1 MNKKYLV
8 SGLLI
13 VVCVLIIGY
22 MQIPPKSV
30 SGEPIKIGALFPL
43 TGGLAHYGEP
53 AEKSARL
60 AMEEIN
66 ANGGVDGRPLEID
79 FQDHQC
85 KPPVAVSIFQQMSA
99 VKNID
104 IFTSV
109 ACTGTVVSIAPL
121 LQDDQVLLL
130 NTVTGTAV
138 SGISPLVFRNYAS
151 DADVARL
158 FADYVVEKNVKK
170 VAVIYEETEYA
181 KGLKIM
187 LEANLAGKDI
197 ELIGEGYSPET
208 TDMRTQISKLKA
220 AQPDLLFISPQT
232 ITSADKVLRQME
244 ELSFRPQILLVNENI
259 YRSTEL
265 TAKYSTTLEGAIS
278 VDYILEKTSKAQRV
292 LGSYEK
298 KYGEECP
305 QTNIC
310 LGVYDNIYILA
321 EAIEKEGADN
331 PTKIREYL
339 SKISYSGVSGKIK
352 FDKNNDRE
360 NAHFT
365 LFRVVG
371 GEGVEVK

>member
-1 MNKKYLV
+1 M
-8 SGLLI
+8 SGL
-13 VVCVLIIGY
+13 VVILVLVVGY
-22 MQIPPKSV
+22 MQIPPKPV

-66 ANGGVDGRPLEID
+66 ASGGIAGRPLEID

-85 KPPVAVSIFQQMSA
+85 KPPVAVSIFQQMSTA
-99 VKNID
+99 KNID

-121 LQDDQVLLL
+121 LKNNQILLL

-138 SGISPLVFRNYAS
+138 SRISPSVFRNYAS

-158 FADYVVEKNVKK
+158 FADYVISMGVKK
-170 VAVIYEETEYA
+170 VAVIYEETDYA

-187 LEANLAGKDI
+187 LEDNLSGKGV
-197 ELIGEGYSPET
+197 ELVSEGYSPEAS
-208 TDMRTQISKLKA
+208 DMRTQISKLKA
-220 AQPDLLFISPQT
+220 SQPDLLFISPQT
-232 ITSADKVLRQME
+232 VTSADKVLRQME

-259 YRSTEL
+259 YRSVEL
-265 TAKYSTTLEGAIS
+265 AEKYSTTLEGAIS
-278 VDYILEKTSKAQRV
+278 VDYILERTSKTERV
-292 LGSYEK
+292 LDSYEK
-298 KYGEECP
+298 KYGEKCP

-310 LGVYDNIYILA
+310 LGVYDNIYMLA
-321 EAIEKEGADN
+321 EAVEKEGYNN
-331 PTKIREYL
+331 PSKIREYL
-339 SKISYSGVSGKIK
+339 SKINYSGVSGKIR

-365 LFRVVG
+365 LFKMVD
-371 GEGVEVK
+371 EKGVEVK